1 MRSPYG
7 SDRARAVGD
16 KLILHSRI
24 SKGWTPRTPKTL
36 TNSEHPGTTVLWDDE
51 YFEVLSA
58 ELMQEG
64 GVRYVLVPWRE
75 EHTIRKF
82 EPYDEE
88 SEARIAADY
97 TRAKKQQRLSVLTR
111 ISGIVLGHLPAPVQN
126 HLGNEL
132 GISPMRMTLVSCIP
146 PLVLFGVCAYLK
158 GGAMIDE
165 KVSPIPVWLWCVT
178 VFLVLESGI
187 RFFVAMSQN
196 RPMGSLPG
204 TIVYAL
210 FRALAGSRAGHL
222 PKATEESGDGVFFM
236 VPPPDDVALRD
247 SLTMRAP
254 MLTLLPAGEQARVAR
269 HFGYNYRE
277 HAFGIT
283 WVLLGFAL
291 VGVGSSWVKV
301 QNGRGSTA
309 VISLIVAVALAIE
322 QLYRLVALRHG
333 PAGSVL
339 GVLVRPFLRDLLAK
353 R

>member
-1 MRSPYG
+1 MRPHG
-7 SDRARAVGD
+7 SDRVRAAGEKV
-16 KLILHSRI
+16 ILNAPI

-36 TNSEHPGTTVLWDDE
+36 TNSEHPGTTVLWDDA

-58 ELMQEG
+58 EVMQEG
-64 GVRYVLVPWRE
+64 GVRYVLVPWRD
-75 EHTIRKF
+75 EHTIRRF
-82 EPYDEE
+82 EQYDEE

-97 TRAKKQQRLSVLTR
+97 TRAKKQQRLSVLMR
-111 ISGIVLGHLPAPVQN
+111 ISGIVLGHLPSPVQN

-146 PLVLFGVCAYLK
+146 PLILLGVCAYLK
-158 GGAMIDE
+158 GGAMIEE
-165 KVSPIPVWLWCVT
+165 KVSPIPVWLWFLT
-178 VFLVLESGI
+178 LFLVLESGI

-204 TIVYAL
+204 TIVYAG
-210 FRALAGSRAGHL
+210 FRLLAGSRASHL
-222 PKATEESGDGVFFM
+222 PKATEETGDGVFFM

-247 SLTMRAP
+247 SITMRGP

-277 HAFGIT
+277 HAFGLA
-283 WVLLGFAL
+283 WVLFAFAVL
-291 VGVGSSWVKV
+291 GVGTSWVKV

-309 VISLIVAVALAIE
+309 ILALVVAGALAIE
-322 QLYRLVALRHG
+322 QLYRLIALRRG

-339 GVLVRPFLRDLLAK
+339 GVLVRPFVRDLLAK